1 MKIRFALLPLALVSA
16 MAFAKDSSNAALDKV
31 LVSEEGMTLVAD
43 GLYMEKTASGAS
55 YVAINSAG
63 RESLRGIVQSDLDA
77 QRTRLTAKGR
87 ADTGAGIVASLE
99 RVLDRLNAEMQG
111 KVSQT
116 SYCPSGAQIY
126 ARALSSGGTAAS
138 GYAVNALD
146 FSPAT
151 PTSNLAEAST
161 DNIYN
166 SQTTVG
172 LTPANA
178 SANESASCYAYGY
191 ASVTCPGETS
201 PRATAYATS
210 WRRAPICLY

>member
-1 MKIRFALLPLALVSA
+1 

-55 YVAINSAG
+55 YVATNNAG
-63 RESLRGIVQSDLDA
+63 RESLRGIVQNDLDT
-77 QRTRLTAKGR
+77 QRARLTAKGR

-99 RVLDRLNAEMQG
+99 RVLERFDAELQG

-116 SYCPSGAQIY
+116 AYCPGGAQIY
-126 ARALSSGGTAAS
+126 ARALSNSGTSAS

-151 PTSNLAEAST
+151 PTTNRAEAST
-161 DNIYN
+161 DNVYN
-166 SQTTVG
+166 AQTTIG
-172 LTPANA
+172 MTPANA
-178 SANESASCYAYGY
+178 SANEPGSCWAYGY
-191 ASVTCPGETS
+191 ASVTCVGETT
-201 PRATAYATS
+201 PRATAYAYS
-210 WRRAPICLY
+210 SGRSPSCLQ